1 MHNIAMHNM
10 TALTGDAALFV
21 LLPWLLWR
29 LTRRALPIAVLPILI
44 GILLAVWHVPVGR
57 LGLPSLYGDTIGWV
71 AVLILA
77 FTAGLEM
84 WQHPGEEEG
93 AAHRLPPQ
101 PLGRLLTSALIALGG
116 PFLIGSFLAYEF
128 FLPMPGWRA
137 PNAAPWIAAASIGL
151 CMAVS
156 ALPVLIGVVRE
167 LEPAQRPLGQLALK
181 LAVVDDAALWIGLAA
196 LQFAARGSA
205 ALHGWTILEF
215 VAVGLLVGLAAAGNW
230 ASRHFTNPP
239 AWVIWTAVPI
249 YLAAGSWASRQLGLH
264 ELIGAYFAG
273 AIMPP
278 SWVRRLPVE
287 WAGTFAL
294 IWLAPMFFGHSG
306 LHIDGD
312 ALTWPSILASL
323 ALVAISIVTKIAAIY
338 LCPPAAGLTRR
349 QALSVGA
356 LLQCKGL
363 MEIVAATIL
372 HQQGMLS
379 EFAFASLV
387 VLAVISTTLT
397 GPMFRAFAPKPRAK
411 TSTQLPTGA
420 LTVNS

>member
-1 MHNIAMHNM
+1 MHNI
-10 TALTGDAALFV
+10 TALIGDAAIFV

-44 GILLAVWHVPVGR
+44 GILLAVWHAPVAT
-57 LGLPSLYGDTIGWV
+57 LGVPSLYGDDIGWV

-84 WQHPGEEEG
+84 WQHPGEEHN

-101 PLGRLLTSALIALGG
+101 PLGRLLTSALVALGG

-128 FLPMPGWRA
+128 FLPLQGWHA
-137 PNAAPWIAAASIGL
+137 PHAAPWVAAASIGL

-205 ALHGWTILEF
+205 ALHGWTSLEF
-215 VAVGLLVGLAAAGNW
+215 VAVALLVALATAGNW
-230 ASRHFTNPP
+230 ASRHFRHPP

-249 YLAAGSWASRQLGLH
+249 YLAAGSWASKQLGLH

-278 SWVRRLPVE
+278 SWVRRLPIE

-306 LHIDGD
+306 LRIDGD
-312 ALTWPSILASL
+312 ALTWPSVLASL

-338 LCPPAAGLTRR
+338 ICPPAAGLTRR
-349 QALSVGA
+349 QTLGVGA

-379 EFAFASLV
+379 EFAFAALV

-397 GPMFRAFAPKPRAK
+397 GPMFRALAPKPGARKPA
-411 TSTQLPTGA
+411 QLPAGA
-420 LTVNS
+420 ITANS